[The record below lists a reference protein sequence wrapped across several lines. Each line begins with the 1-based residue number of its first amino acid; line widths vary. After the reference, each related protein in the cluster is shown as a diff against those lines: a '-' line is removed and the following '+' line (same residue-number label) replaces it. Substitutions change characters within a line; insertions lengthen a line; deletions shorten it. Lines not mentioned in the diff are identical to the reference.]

1 MGEPPDKAGEL
12 KDDCIENRHD
22 DACVIHEKPS

>member
-1 MGEPPDKAGEL
+1 MGELSYKAVEP
-12 KDDCIENRHD
+12 KDNCIENRHD